1 MLDKIMNGRIVK
13 IISNSYTVSS
23 NGEKYNCVPR
33 GKFRYI
39 KTSPKVG
46 DIVEFNKDTLTI
58 DSIEPRFN
66 ELKRPEVANIDIAII
81 VSSLIRPDFSSYLL
95 DKMIA
100 NVILKDIKPIIVLTK
115 ADLLSKDEL
124 ESFKPIIEYY
134 NNIGIP
140 TLLNTE
146 LDKLKE
152 LIKGSLVT
160 LTGQTGVGKST
171 LINKIK
177 PELNLETN
185 DISEALGRGKHTTRH
200 TEVYDFKDFYIVDTP
215 GFSALDLDILKENL
229 RFAFVEFDNSC
240 KFNDC
245 MHLNEIGCRV
255 KEQVNNHEILESR
268 YENYKRMVEEYEDI
282 SKYPKK

>member
-1 MLDKIMNGRIVK
+1 MNGRIVK

-23 NGEKYNCVPR
+23 NGEKYNCIPR

-46 DIVEFNKDTLTI
+46 DIVEFNPDTLTI

-81 VSSLIRPDFSSYLL
+81 VTSLTRPDFSSYLL

-100 NVILKDIKPIIVLTK
+100 NVVLKDIKPIIVLTK
-115 ADLLSKDEL
+115 ADLLTDSQME
-124 ESFKPIIEYY
+124 EFKPIIEYY
-134 NNIGIP
+134 NSIGIP

-146 LDKLKE
+146 LNKLKE

-200 TEVYDFKDFYIVDTP
+200 TEVYDFKNFFIVDTP

-255 KEQVNNHEILESR
+255 KEQVDNHEILESR

>member
-1 MLDKIMNGRIVK
+1 MTGRIVK
-13 IISNSYTVSS
+13 IISNKYTVSC
-23 NGEKYNCVPR
+23 NGEKYECIPR

-81 VSSLIRPDFSSYLL
+81 VTSLTRPDFSSYLL

-100 NVILKDIKPIIVLTK
+100 NVVLKDIKPIIVLTK
-115 ADLLSKDEL
+115 ADLLSNDEL
-124 ESFKPIIEYY
+124 EGFKPIIDYY
-134 NNIGIP
+134 NSIGIP
-140 TLLNTE
+140 TLLNSE

-255 KEQVNNHEILESR
+255 KEQVSNSEILESR

>member
-1 MLDKIMNGRIVK
+1 MTGRIVK
-13 IISNSYTVSS
+13 IISNTYTVSC
-23 NGEKYNCVPR
+23 NGEKYECIPR

-66 ELKRPEVANIDIAII
+66 ELKRPDVANIDIAII
-81 VSSLIRPDFSSYLL
+81 VTSLTRPDFSSYLL

-100 NVILKDIKPIIVLTK
+100 NVVLKDIKPIIVLTK
-115 ADLLSKDEL
+115 ADLLSDEEL
-124 ESFKPIIEYY
+124 NEFKPIIDYY
-134 NNIGIP
+134 NSIGIP
-140 TLLNTE
+140 TLLNSE

-255 KEQVNNHEILESR
+255 KEQVSNSEILESR

>member
-1 MLDKIMNGRIVK
+1 MVGRIIK
-13 IISNSYTVSS
+13 IISNKYTVSC
-23 NGEKYNCVPR
+23 NGEMYDCIPR
-33 GKFRYI
+33 GKFRYE
-39 KTSPKVG
+39 KLTPKVG
-46 DIVEFNKDTLTI
+46 DIVEIDTNTLTI
-58 DSIEPRFN
+58 DSIEPRIN
-66 ELKRPEVANIDIAII
+66 ELKRPEVANIDIAI
-81 VSSLIRPDFSSYLL
+81 VVTSLTRPDFSSYLL

-100 NVILKDIKPIIVLTK
+100 NVVLKDIKPIVVLTK
-115 ADLLSKDEL
+115 GDLLSEEEL
-124 ESFKPIIEYY
+124 NSFKPIIEYY
-134 NNIGIP
+134 NSIGIP
-140 TLLNTE
+140 TLLNSE
-146 LDKLKE
+146 LDKLKT

-185 DISEALGRGKHTTRH
+185 DISDALGRGKHTTRH
-200 TEVYDFKDFYIVDTP
+200 TEIYDFNDFFIVDTP

-245 MHLNEIGCRV
+245 MHINEKGCRV
-255 KEQVNNHEILESR
+255 KEQLENNEILSSR

>member
-1 MLDKIMNGRIVK
+1 MNGRIVK

-46 DIVEFNKDTLTI
+46 DIVEFNPDTLTI
-58 DSIEPRFN
+58 DSIEPRIN

-81 VSSLIRPDFSSYLL
+81 VTSLTRPDFSSYLL

-100 NVILKDIKPIIVLTK
+100 NVVLKDIKPIVVLTK
-115 ADLLSKDEL
+115 GDLLTEEEL
-124 ESFKPIIEYY
+124 SEFRAIIDYY
-134 NNIGIP
+134 NSIGIP
-140 TLLNTE
+140 TLLNSE
-146 LDKLKE
+146 LDKLKA

-200 TEVYDFKDFYIVDTP
+200 TEIYDFNDFFIVDTP

-229 RFAFVEFDNSC
+229 RFSFVEFDNSC

-245 MHLNEIGCRV
+245 MHINEKGCRV
-255 KEQVNNHEILESR
+255 KEQLENGEILASR
-268 YENYKRMVEEYEDI
+268 YENYKRMVDEYEDI

>member
-1 MLDKIMNGRIVK
+1 MNGRIVK

-23 NGEKYNCVPR
+23 NGEKYNCIPR

-46 DIVEFNKDTLTI
+46 DIVEFNPDTLTI

-81 VSSLIRPDFSSYLL
+81 VTSLTRPDFSSYLL

-100 NVILKDIKPIIVLTK
+100 NVVLKDIKPIIVLTK
-115 ADLLSKDEL
+115 ADLLSNKEM
-124 ESFKPIIEYY
+124 EEYKPIIDYY
-134 NNIGIP
+134 NGIGIP

-200 TEVYDFKDFYIVDTP
+200 TEVYDFKDFFIVDTP

-245 MHLNEIGCRV
+245 MHLNEKGCRV
-255 KEQVNNHEILESR
+255 KEQVENHEILESR
-268 YENYKRMVEEYEDI
+268 YDNYKRMVEEYEDI

>member
-1 MLDKIMNGRIVK
+1 MVGRIIK
-13 IISNSYTVSS
+13 IISNKYTVSC
-23 NGEKYNCVPR
+23 NGEKYDCIPR
-33 GKFRYI
+33 GKFRYE
-39 KTSPKVG
+39 KLTPKVG
-46 DIVEFNKDTLTI
+46 DIVEIDTNTLTI
-58 DSIEPRFN
+58 DSIEPRIN
-66 ELKRPEVANIDIAII
+66 ELRRPEVANIDIAI
-81 VSSLIRPDFSSYLL
+81 VVTSLTRPDFSSYLL

-100 NVILKDIKPIIVLTK
+100 NVVLKDIKPIVVLTK
-115 ADLLSKDEL
+115 GDLLSKEEL
-124 ESFKPIIEYY
+124 NSFKPIIDYY
-134 NNIGIP
+134 NSIGIP
-140 TLLNTE
+140 TLLNSE
-146 LDKLKE
+146 LDKLKT

-200 TEVYDFKDFYIVDTP
+200 TEIYDFNDFFIVDTP

-245 MHLNEIGCRV
+245 MHINEKGCRV
-255 KEQVNNHEILESR
+255 KEQLENNEILSSR

>member
-1 MLDKIMNGRIVK
+1 MVGRIIK
-13 IISNSYTVSS
+13 IISNKYTVSC
-23 NGEKYNCVPR
+23 NGEKYDCIPR
-33 GKFRYI
+33 GKFRYE
-39 KTSPKVG
+39 KLTPKVG
-46 DIVEFNKDTLTI
+46 DIVEIDTNTLTI
-58 DSIEPRFN
+58 DSIEPRIN
-66 ELKRPEVANIDIAII
+66 ELKRPEVANIDIAI
-81 VSSLIRPDFSSYLL
+81 VVTSLTRPDFSSYLL

-100 NVILKDIKPIIVLTK
+100 NVVLKDIKPIVVLTK
-115 ADLLSKDEL
+115 GDLLSEEEL
-124 ESFKPIIEYY
+124 NSFKPIIEYY
-134 NNIGIP
+134 NSIGIP
-140 TLLNTE
+140 TLLNSE
-146 LDKLKE
+146 LDKLKT

-200 TEVYDFKDFYIVDTP
+200 TEIYDFNDFFIVDTP

-245 MHLNEIGCRV
+245 MHINEKGCRV
-255 KEQVNNHEILESR
+255 KEQLENNEILSSR

>member
-1 MLDKIMNGRIVK
+1 MVGRIIK
-13 IISNSYTVSS
+13 IISNKYTVSC
-23 NGEKYNCVPR
+23 NGEKYDCIPR
-33 GKFRYI
+33 GKFRYE
-39 KTSPKVG
+39 KLTPKVG
-46 DIVEFNKDTLTI
+46 DIVEIDTNTLTI
-58 DSIEPRFN
+58 DSIEPRIN

-81 VSSLIRPDFSSYLL
+81 VTSLTRPDFSSYLL

-100 NVILKDIKPIIVLTK
+100 NVVLKDIKPIVVLTK
-115 ADLLSKDEL
+115 GDLLSEEEL
-124 ESFKPIIEYY
+124 NSFKPIIEYY
-134 NNIGIP
+134 NSIGIP
-140 TLLNTE
+140 TLLNSE
-146 LDKLKE
+146 LDKLKT

-200 TEVYDFKDFYIVDTP
+200 TEIYDFNDFFIVDTP

-245 MHLNEIGCRV
+245 MHINEKGCRV
-255 KEQVNNHEILESR
+255 KEQLENNEILESR
-268 YENYKRMVEEYEDI
+268 YDNYKRMVEEYEDI

>member
-1 MLDKIMNGRIVK
+1 MTGRIVK
-13 IISNSYTVSS
+13 IISNKYTVSCD
-23 NGEKYNCVPR
+23 GEKYECIPR

-66 ELKRPEVANIDIAII
+66 ELKRPEVVNIDIAII
-81 VSSLIRPDFSSYLL
+81 VTSLTRPDFSSYLL

-100 NVILKDIKPIIVLTK
+100 NVVLKDIKPIIVLTK
-115 ADLLSKDEL
+115 ADLLSNDEL
-124 ESFKPIIEYY
+124 EGFKPIIDYY
-134 NNIGIP
+134 NSIGIP
-140 TLLNTE
+140 TLLNSE

-255 KEQVNNHEILESR
+255 KEQVSNSEILESR

>member
-1 MLDKIMNGRIVK
+1 MNGRIVK

-23 NGEKYNCVPR
+23 NGEKYNCIPR

-81 VSSLIRPDFSSYLL
+81 VSSLTRPDFSSYLL

-100 NVILKDIKPIIVLTK
+100 NVVLKDIKPIIVLTK
-115 ADLLSKDEL
+115 SDLLSDAQME
-124 ESFKPIIEYY
+124 EFKPIIDYY
-134 NNIGIP
+134 NSIGIP
-140 TLLNTE
+140 TILNTE

-255 KEQVNNHEILESR
+255 KEQVSNHEILESR

>member
-1 MLDKIMNGRIVK
+1 MTGRIVK
-13 IISNSYTVSS
+13 IISNKYTVSC
-23 NGEKYNCVPR
+23 NGEKYECIPR

-66 ELKRPEVANIDIAII
+66 ELKRPEGANIDIAII
-81 VSSLIRPDFSSYLL
+81 VTSLTRPDFSSYLL

-100 NVILKDIKPIIVLTK
+100 NVVLKDIKPIIVLTK
-115 ADLLSKDEL
+115 ADLLSNDEL
-124 ESFKPIIEYY
+124 EGFKPIIDYY
-134 NNIGIP
+134 NSIGIP
-140 TLLNTE
+140 TLLNNE

-255 KEQVNNHEILESR
+255 KEQVSNSEILESR

>member
-1 MLDKIMNGRIVK
+1 MVMTGRIVK
-13 IISNSYTVSS
+13 IISNKYTVSCE
-23 NGEKYNCVPR
+23 GVKYDCIPR
-33 GKFRYI
+33 GKFRHEGL
-39 KTSPKVG
+39 TPKVG
-46 DIVEFNKDTLTI
+46 DIVEIDTDTLTI
-58 DSIEPRFN
+58 ESIHERIN

-81 VSSLIRPDFSSYLL
+81 VTSLTRPDFSSYLL

-100 NVILKDIKPIIVLTK
+100 NVVLKDIKPVVVLTK
-115 ADLLSKDEL
+115 GDLLSEDEL
-124 ESFKPIIEYY
+124 KEFEPIIDYY
-134 NNIGIP
+134 NSIGIP
-140 TLLNTE
+140 TMLNTE
-146 LDKLKE
+146 LDKLFNI
-152 LIKGSLVT
+152 IKGSLVT

-177 PELNLETN
+177 PDSNLETN

-200 TEVYDFKDFYIVDTP
+200 TEIYDFDDFFIVDTP

-245 MHLNEIGCRV
+245 MHINEKGCRV
-255 KEQVNNHEILESR
+255 KEQLENKEILESR

>member
-1 MLDKIMNGRIVK
+1 MNGRIVK

-23 NGEKYNCVPR
+23 NGEKYNCIPR

-81 VSSLIRPDFSSYLL
+81 VSSLTRPDFSSYLL

-100 NVILKDIKPIIVLTK
+100 NVVLKDIKPIIVLTK
-115 ADLLSKDEL
+115 ADLLSDVQME
-124 ESFKPIIEYY
+124 EFKPIIDYY
-134 NNIGIP
+134 NSIGIP
-140 TLLNTE
+140 TILNTE

-255 KEQVNNHEILESR
+255 KEQVSNHEILESR

>member
-1 MLDKIMNGRIVK
+1 MNGRIVK

-81 VSSLIRPDFSSYLL
+81 VSSLTRPDFSSYLL

-100 NVILKDIKPIIVLTK
+100 NVVLKDIKPIIVLTK

-134 NNIGIP
+134 NSIGIP

>member
-1 MLDKIMNGRIVK
+1 MVGRIIK
-13 IISNSYTVSS
+13 IISNKYTASC
-23 NGEKYNCVPR
+23 NGEKYDCIPR
-33 GKFRYI
+33 GKFRYE
-39 KTSPKVG
+39 KLTPKVG
-46 DIVEFNKDTLTI
+46 DIVEIDTNTLTI
-58 DSIEPRFN
+58 DSIEPRIN

-81 VSSLIRPDFSSYLL
+81 VTSLTRPDFSSFLL

-100 NVILKDIKPIIVLTK
+100 NVVLKDIKPIVVLTK
-115 ADLLSKDEL
+115 GDLLSEEEL
-124 ESFKPIIEYY
+124 NSFKPIIEYY
-134 NNIGIP
+134 NSIGIP
-140 TLLNTE
+140 TLLNSE
-146 LDKLKE
+146 LDKLKT

-200 TEVYDFKDFYIVDTP
+200 TEIYDFNDFFIVDTP

-245 MHLNEIGCRV
+245 MHINEKGCRV
-255 KEQVNNHEILESR
+255 KEQLENNEILSSR

>member
-1 MLDKIMNGRIVK
+1 MVGRIIK
-13 IISNSYTVSS
+13 IISNKYTVSC
-23 NGEKYNCVPR
+23 NGEKYDCIPR
-33 GKFRYI
+33 GKFRYE
-39 KTSPKVG
+39 KLTPKVG
-46 DIVEFNKDTLTI
+46 DIVEIDTNTLTI
-58 DSIEPRFN
+58 DSIEPRIN
-66 ELKRPEVANIDIAII
+66 ELKRPEVANIDIAI
-81 VSSLIRPDFSSYLL
+81 VVTSLTRPDFSSYLL

-100 NVILKDIKPIIVLTK
+100 NVVLKDIKPIVVLTK
-115 ADLLSKDEL
+115 GDLLSEEEL
-124 ESFKPIIEYY
+124 NSFKSIIEYY
-134 NNIGIP
+134 NSIGIP
-140 TLLNTE
+140 TLLNSE
-146 LDKLKE
+146 LDKLKT

-200 TEVYDFKDFYIVDTP
+200 TEIYDFNDFFIVDTP

-245 MHLNEIGCRV
+245 MHINEKGCRV
-255 KEQVNNHEILESR
+255 KEQLENNEILSSR

>member
-1 MLDKIMNGRIVK
+1 MNGRIVK

-23 NGEKYNCVPR
+23 NGEKYNCIPR

-58 DSIEPRFN
+58 DSIEPRIN

-81 VSSLIRPDFSSYLL
+81 VTSLTRPDFSSYLL

-100 NVILKDIKPIIVLTK
+100 NVVLKDIKPIIVLTK
-115 ADLLSKDEL
+115 ADLLSEEEL
-124 ESFKPIIEYY
+124 KEFKPIIDS
-134 NNIGIP
+134 
-140 TLLNTE
+140 E
-146 LDKLKE
+146 LDKLKS

-160 LTGQTGVGKST
+160 LSGQTGVGKST

-255 KEQVNNHEILESR
+255 KEQVENSEILESR

>member
-1 MLDKIMNGRIVK
+1 MTGRIVK
-13 IISNSYTVSS
+13 IISNTYTVSC
-23 NGEKYNCVPR
+23 NGEKYECIPR

-66 ELKRPEVANIDIAII
+66 ELKRPDVANIDIAII
-81 VSSLIRPDFSSYLL
+81 VTSLIRPDFSSYLL

-100 NVILKDIKPIIVLTK
+100 NVVLKDIKPIIVLTK
-115 ADLLSKDEL
+115 ADLLSDEEL
-124 ESFKPIIEYY
+124 NEFKPIIDYY
-134 NNIGIP
+134 NSIGIP
-140 TLLNTE
+140 TLLNSE

-255 KEQVNNHEILESR
+255 KEQVSNSEILESR

>member
-1 MLDKIMNGRIVK
+1 MTGRIVK
-13 IISNSYTVSS
+13 IISNKYTVSC
-23 NGEKYNCVPR
+23 NGEKYECIPR

-81 VSSLIRPDFSSYLL
+81 VTSLTRPDFSSYLL

-100 NVILKDIKPIIVLTK
+100 NVVLKDIKPIIVLTK
-115 ADLLSKDEL
+115 ADLLSNDEL
-124 ESFKPIIEYY
+124 EGFKPIIDYY
-134 NNIGIP
+134 NSIGIP
-140 TLLNTE
+140 TLLNNE

-255 KEQVNNHEILESR
+255 KEQVSNSEILESR

>member
-1 MLDKIMNGRIVK
+1 MIMTGRIVK
-13 IISNSYTVSS
+13 IISNTYTVSCD
-23 NGEKYNCVPR
+23 GEKYECIPR

-81 VSSLIRPDFSSYLL
+81 VTSLTRPDFSSYLL

-100 NVILKDIKPIIVLTK
+100 NVVLKDIKPIIVLTK
-115 ADLLSKDEL
+115 ADLLSDEEL
-124 ESFKPIIEYY
+124 NEFKPIIDYY
-134 NNIGIP
+134 NSIGIP
-140 TLLNTE
+140 TLLNSE
-146 LDKLKE
+146 LDKLKS

-255 KEQVNNHEILESR
+255 KEQVSNSEILESR

>member
-1 MLDKIMNGRIVK
+1 MVMTGRIVK
-13 IISNSYTVSS
+13 IISNKYTVSCE
-23 NGEKYNCVPR
+23 GVKYDCIPR
-33 GKFRYI
+33 GKFRHEGL
-39 KTSPKVG
+39 TPKVG
-46 DIVEFNKDTLTI
+46 DIVEINTDTLTI
-58 DSIEPRFN
+58 ESIHERIN

-81 VSSLIRPDFSSYLL
+81 VTSLTRPDFSSYLL

-100 NVILKDIKPIIVLTK
+100 NVVLKDIKPVVVLTK
-115 ADLLSKDEL
+115 GDLLSEDEL
-124 ESFKPIIEYY
+124 KEFEPIIDYY
-134 NNIGIP
+134 NSIGIP
-140 TLLNTE
+140 TMLNTE
-146 LDKLKE
+146 LDKLFNI
-152 LIKGSLVT
+152 IKGSLVT

-177 PELNLETN
+177 PDLNLETN

-200 TEVYDFKDFYIVDTP
+200 TEIYDFDDFFIVDTP

-245 MHLNEIGCRV
+245 MHINEKGCRV
-255 KEQVNNHEILESR
+255 KEQLENKEILESR

>member
-1 MLDKIMNGRIVK
+1 MTGRIVK
-13 IISNSYTVSS
+13 IISNKYTVSC
-23 NGEKYNCVPR
+23 NGEKYECIPR

-81 VSSLIRPDFSSYLL
+81 VTSLTRPDFSSYLL

-100 NVILKDIKPIIVLTK
+100 NVVLKDIKPIIVLTK
-115 ADLLSKDEL
+115 ADLLSNDEL
-124 ESFKPIIEYY
+124 EGFKPIIDYY
-134 NNIGIP
+134 NSIGIP
-140 TLLNTE
+140 TLLNNE

-229 RFAFVEFDNSC
+229 RFAFIEFDNSC

-255 KEQVNNHEILESR
+255 KEQVSNHEILESR

>member
-1 MLDKIMNGRIVK
+1 MTGRIIK
-13 IISNSYTVSS
+13 IISNKYTVSC
-23 NGEKYNCVPR
+23 NGEKYDCIPR
-33 GKFRYI
+33 GKFRHMGL
-39 KTSPKVG
+39 TPKVG
-46 DIVEFNKDTLTI
+46 DIVEIDTSTLTI
-58 DSIEPRFN
+58 DSIEPRIN

-81 VSSLIRPDFSSYLL
+81 VTSLTRPDFSSYLL

-100 NVILKDIKPIIVLTK
+100 NVVLKDIKPIVVLTK
-115 ADLLSKDEL
+115 GDLLTEEEL
-124 ESFKPIIEYY
+124 SEFRAIIDYY
-134 NNIGIP
+134 NSIGIP
-140 TLLNTE
+140 TLLNSE
-146 LDKLKE
+146 LDKLKA

-200 TEVYDFKDFYIVDTP
+200 TEIYDFNDFFIVDTP

-229 RFAFVEFDNSC
+229 RFSFVEFDNSC

-245 MHLNEIGCRV
+245 MHINEKGCRV
-255 KEQVNNHEILESR
+255 KEQLENGEILASR
-268 YENYKRMVEEYEDI
+268 YENYKRMVDEYEDI

>member
-1 MLDKIMNGRIVK
+1 MNMTGRIVK
-13 IISNSYTVSS
+13 IISNKYTVSCD
-23 NGEKYNCVPR
+23 GVKYDCVPR
-33 GKFRYI
+33 GKFRYEKLI
-39 KTSPKVG
+39 PKVG
-46 DIVEFNKDTLTI
+46 DIVDINTDTLTI
-58 DSIEPRFN
+58 DSIHERIN

-81 VSSLIRPDFSSYLL
+81 VTSLTRPDFSSYLL

-100 NVILKDIKPIIVLTK
+100 NVVLKDIKPVVVLTK
-115 ADLLSKDEL
+115 ADLLS
-124 ESFKPIIEYY
+124 ESEIKKFEPIIDYY
-134 NNIGIP
+134 NSIGIP
-140 TLLNTE
+140 TMLNSE
-146 LDKLKE
+146 LDKLFSI
-152 LIKGSLVT
+152 IKGSLVT

-177 PELNLETN
+177 PDLNLETN

-200 TEVYDFKDFYIVDTP
+200 TEIYDFNDFFIVDTP

-229 RFAFVEFDNSC
+229 RFAFFEFDNSC

-245 MHLNEIGCRV
+245 MHINEKGCRV
-255 KEQVNNHEILESR
+255 KEQLENKEILDSR

>member
-1 MLDKIMNGRIVK
+1 MNGRIVK

-23 NGEKYNCVPR
+23 NGEKYNCIPR

-46 DIVEFNKDTLTI
+46 DIVEFNPDTLTI

-81 VSSLIRPDFSSYLL
+81 VSSLTRPDFSSYLL

-100 NVILKDIKPIIVLTK
+100 NVVLKDIKPIIVLTK
-115 ADLLSKDEL
+115 ADLLSSDEL
-124 ESFKPIIEYY
+124 ESFKLIIEYY

-255 KEQVNNHEILESR
+255 KEQVDNHEILESR

>member
-1 MLDKIMNGRIVK
+1 MNGRIVK

-23 NGEKYNCVPR
+23 NGEKYNCIPR

-46 DIVEFNKDTLTI
+46 DIVEFNPDTLTI

-81 VSSLIRPDFSSYLL
+81 VTSLTRPDFSSYLL

-100 NVILKDIKPIIVLTK
+100 NVVLKDIKPIIVFTK
-115 ADLLSKDEL
+115 ADLLSNE
-124 ESFKPIIEYY
+124 EMEEFKPIIDYY
-134 NNIGIP
+134 NGIGIP

-146 LDKLKE
+146 LDKLKT

-200 TEVYDFKDFYIVDTP
+200 TEVYDFKDFFIVDTP

-245 MHLNEIGCRV
+245 MHLNEKGCRV
-255 KEQVNNHEILESR
+255 KEQVENHEILESR
-268 YENYKRMVEEYEDI
+268 YDNYKRMVEEYEDI